1 MSNERASNSVLQTCL
16 GQSQTLAELAQYAE
30 DSIVSKTILDKPVGT
45 ITLFAFDKGQR
56 LSEHQAPYDA
66 VVQIIEGRAQITI
79 DGRGIEVPAG
89 GIIIMPGNVP
99 HAVAAEE
106 KFKMLLTMIRA

>member
-1 MSNERASNSVLQTCL
+1 MSDGKSTVLQTCL
-16 GQSQTLAELAQYAE
+16 SKSRALAELVEYS
-30 DSIVSKTILDKPVGT
+30 DNSIVSKTILDKSVGT

-66 VVQIIEGRAQITI
+66 VVQVI
-79 DGRGIEVPAG
+79 DGTGRLTIGGNDVSVSAG
-89 GIIIMPGNVP
+89 EIIIMPGNIP
-99 HAVAAEE
+99 HAVAADE